1 MSENIA
7 DTLKCP
13 HCQANLFYDSTSNKS
28 VCKFC
33 GSEFDPNVLEVVENA
48 DDNVSPFA
56 EHDEDSGLDDR
67 LAEAI
72 EMVISDGQ
80 ASISM
85 LQRRMKIGY
94 ARAGRLIDD
103 MAARGIVSKSAG
115 SKPREVLMSREE
127 YERIKES
134 LL

>member
-1 MSENIA
+1 MDYIGSHSHVDFDASVIEAMEAEDETAAPMS
-7 DTLKCP
+7 
-13 HCQANLFYDSTSNKS
+13 DS
-28 VCKFC
+28 
-33 GSEFDPNVLEVVENA
+33 DDVEG
-48 DDNVSPFA
+48 V
-56 EHDEDSGLDDR
+56 DDR

-115 SKPREVLMSREE
+115 SKPREVLISREE
-127 YERIKES
+127 YERIKDT